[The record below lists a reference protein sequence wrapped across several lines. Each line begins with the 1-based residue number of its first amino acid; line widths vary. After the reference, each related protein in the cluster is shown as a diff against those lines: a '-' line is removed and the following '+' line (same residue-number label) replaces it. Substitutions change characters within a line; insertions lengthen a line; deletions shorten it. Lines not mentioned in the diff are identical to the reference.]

1 MQNQQRSYEL
11 STMESREALEEFLDV
26 IREADQTFLDPE
38 QALDQQGK
46 VDGYHHIFHLLQ
58 TAVDFYLHND
68 PLRPRFMPLADEC
81 RKLYG
86 DNVDAAYYFTQ
97 VRGDQQYVITG
108 QRFDSCYL
116 SFCLYGGDPNGELAD
131 RVSLNVN
138 HRDIEFA
145 DDGSFE
151 ILLTPDPQ
159 GANEFRID
167 PDSVTLFTREYFFDR
182 FSSRESVLNI
192 RNVEPQPAALPLNDA
207 QLARRIRNMAMF
219 FQCTTWIAP
228 LPVEFPI
235 NEFCPPFE
243 FDAEQ
248 GGWGTVDNI
257 YCFCR
262 FRLQEDE
269 YLKITFTSP
278 EACYWGF
285 QTWNYLMQ
293 SANYIDFPVCINR
306 VQAVAEQDGSF
317 VIYLSHRSAP
327 RNWISTAGYNEGI
340 LFARWLLADS
350 LPDTPGVEL
359 AKW

>member
-1 MQNQQRSYEL
+1 
-11 STMESREALEEFLDV
+11 MESRDALDEFLDV
-26 IREADQTFLDPE
+26 IRNADQTFLDPE
-38 QALDQQGK
+38 KELDEQGR
-46 VDGYHHIFHLLQ
+46 VDGYQHMFHLLQ
-58 TAVDFYLHND
+58 VAVDFYLHND
-68 PLRPRFMPLADEC
+68 PLRPRLMPLADAC

-86 DNVDAAYYFTQ
+86 DNVDAVYYFSQ
-97 VRGDQQYVITG
+97 VRGDQEYVISG

-138 HRDIEFA
+138 HRDIEF
-145 DDGSFE
+145 DEDGTFE
-151 ILLTPDPQ
+151 IKLTQNPQ
-159 GANEFRID
+159 GKNEFRID
-167 PDSVTLFTREYFFDR
+167 SDSVSLFTREYFFDR
-182 FSSRESVLNI
+182 EASRESVLNI
-192 RNVEPQPAALPLNDA
+192 RNVSPQPPSMPLNDE

-257 YCFCR
+257 YCFSR

-269 YLKITFTSP
+269 YLKIRFTSP
-278 EACYWGF
+278 EACYWGL

-293 SANYIDFPVCINR
+293 STNYVDFPVCINKA
-306 VQAVAEQDGSF
+306 QAVAEEDGSVEIF
-317 VIYLSHRSAP
+317 LSHRPAP

-340 LFARWLLADS
+340 LFARWLLS
-350 LPDTPGVEL
+350 ETLPDTPSVEVCT
-359 AKW
+359 WQ

>member
-1 MQNQQRSYEL
+1 
-11 STMESREALEEFLDV
+11 MESREALEEFLDV
-26 IREADQTFLDPE
+26 IRNADQTFLDPE
-38 QALDQQGK
+38 KELDEQGK
-46 VDGYHHIFHLLQ
+46 VDGYQHMFHLMQ
-58 TAVDFYLHND
+58 VTVDFYLHND
-68 PLRPRFMPLADEC
+68 PLRPKLMPLTDQC

-86 DNVDAAYYFTQ
+86 DNVDAVYYFSQ
-97 VRGDQQYVITG
+97 VRGDQEYVISG

-138 HRDIEFA
+138 HRDIEF
-145 DDGSFE
+145 DEDGSFE
-151 ILLTPDPQ
+151 LKLTQDPQ
-159 GANEFRID
+159 GKNEFRID
-167 PDSVTLFTREYFFDR
+167 ADSVSLFTREYFFDR
-182 FSSRESVLNI
+182 QSSHESILSI
-192 RNVEPQPAALPLNDA
+192 RNVSPQPPALPLNDE

-257 YCFCR
+257 YCFSR

-269 YLKITFTSP
+269 YLKIRFTSP
-278 EACYWGF
+278 EACYWGM

-293 SANYIDFPVCINR
+293 STNFEDFPVCINKE
-306 VQAVAEQDGSF
+306 QAVASEDGSYEIF
-317 VIYLSHRSAP
+317 LSHRPAP
-327 RNWISTAGYNEGI
+327 RNWISTAGYSEGI
-340 LFARWLLADS
+340 LFARWLLSEAI
-350 LPDTPGVEL
+350 PETPTIEV
-359 AKW
+359 AKWD